1 MEKFIKPVIPLWKVL
16 LFSFGFL
23 GVELVVMIFAIST
36 PQFFGT
42 FIQGTGLTPYLWLS
56 VPMIGI
62 FFQPLI
68 GFVGDHLWGAYGRR
82 GFFIL
87 LASSFGSIS
96 IFMLSVSQN
105 AYLSLFFLLL
115 ILLSI
120 NTLIV
125 SYRAMVTEMTP
136 PQERIAGYGML
147 TALQLFGMLGAI
159 LIKHLVGGDG
169 SAVPNLFGD
178 YPPFVT
184 ALLII
189 GAIILLI
196 TAFFGTFFL
205 KEYPNLGYRRYVSYV
220 PFSSESEEEIVFEG
234 KVSYLRQG
242 AMWLSVTALTLLV
255 FLSSDFFIEV
265 YIIPFVMFSFAVL
278 LIIAH
283 RMNRSKYFLSVNE
296 KRFVELMTDVMNM
309 PLLMKKL
316 NMVLLFAWFALYL
329 FLANL
334 PALIAQNSTF
344 IGSIGGF
351 SMLTASYIFFILIA
365 LISTP
370 LLIIFA
376 RRETLGR
383 WLSISILAMV
393 FSQFIY
399 YYYPS
404 NLTFAHTLIV
414 FGVLLSVMF
423 TVPYAMLSYR
433 LPSKRVGVFFGLFNL
448 YMVVPY
454 ILVPSI
460 SNSFVK
466 SMFGV
471 HFQTVIMCAVALL
484 FAFICSLMI
493 NKRDIKP

>member
-16 LFSFGFL
+16 LFSFGFF

-87 LASSFGSIS
+87 LASSFGSVS

-105 AYLSLFFLLL
+105 AYLSLFFLFL
-115 ILLSI
+115 ILMSI
-120 NTLIV
+120 NALIV

-136 PQERIAGYGML
+136 PQERVAGYGML
-147 TALQLFGMLGAI
+147 TTLQLMGMFGAI
-159 LIKHLVGGDG
+159 LIKHWVGGD
-169 SAVPNLFGD
+169 SHSIPNFFGD

-189 GAIILLI
+189 GAIVLLV
-196 TAFFGTFFL
+196 TAFFGIMFL

-220 PFSSESEEEIVFEG
+220 PFSSESEQEVILEG
-234 KVSYLRQG
+234 KISYLRQG
-242 AMWLSVTALTLLV
+242 AMWLSITVVTLLV
-255 FLSSDFFIEV
+255 FFSSDFFVEV

-278 LIIAH
+278 LMIAH
-283 RMNRSKYFLSVNE
+283 QMNRSKYFLSVNG
-296 KRFVELMTDVMNM
+296 KRFIELMTDVMNM

-316 NMVLLFAWFALYL
+316 NVVLLFTWFAMFL
-329 FLANL
+329 FLGNL
-334 PALIAQNSTF
+334 PALIAQNSSL
-344 IGSIGGF
+344 IGTIGGF
-351 SMLTASYIFFILIA
+351 SQLTASYLFFIVIA
-365 LISTP
+365 LITTP
-370 LLIIFA
+370 FIIVFA
-376 RRETLGR
+376 RRENLNY
-383 WLSISILAMV
+383 WLSISLFAMV
-393 FSQFIY
+393 LSLFIY

-404 NLTFAHTLIV
+404 NLTLTHTLIV

-433 LPSKRVGVFFGLFNL
+433 LPSKRIGVFMGLFNV

-466 SMFGV
+466 SMFGI

-484 FAFICSLMI
+484 FAMICSLLI
-493 NKRDIKP
+493 GGRDLKP